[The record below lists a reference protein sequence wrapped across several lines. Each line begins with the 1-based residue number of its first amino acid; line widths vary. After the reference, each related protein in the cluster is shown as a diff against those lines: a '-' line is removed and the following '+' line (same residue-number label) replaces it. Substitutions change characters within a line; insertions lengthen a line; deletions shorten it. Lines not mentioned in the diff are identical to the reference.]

1 MLILFGFL
9 FGGVITG
16 YLLRRWRVTWIGK
29 VTMALIWLLLFLLG
43 VEVGCNR
50 ELIRSLP
57 TLGMEAALVAVVCAL
72 GSCLAAMLLW
82 RWARRSE
89 RRREADAQAETGG
102 QEAVNGPS
110 AVSEEDGA
118 KARKGALKD
127 SLIIIAFFV
136 AGILLGVSGILPVDL
151 SQTGVAMYALYALI
165 LSVGFSVGNN
175 PDIIGGFKRL
185 NPRLALLPLMT
196 ILGTL
201 AASALLGLLLPHRTV
216 PETMAVGSGFAYY
229 SLSSVLI
236 TEYIGAGLGTVA
248 LISNICREF
257 LTLVLAPLLVRWFGP
272 LAPIS
277 CGGATT
283 MDVTLPTIIQA
294 SGEKYTVL
302 SMFHGFVV
310 DFSVPF
316 LVTFFCSL

>member
-9 FGGVITG
+9 FGGVVVG
-16 YLLRRWRVTWIGK
+16 YLLRRWRVAWIGK

-57 TLGMEAALVAVVCAL
+57 TLGAEAALIAVVCAI
-72 GSCLAAMLLW
+72 GSCVAAMLLW

-89 RRREADAQAETGG
+89 SR
-102 QEAVNGPS
+102 QEAVSGPS

-136 AGILLGVSGILPVDL
+136 AGILIGVSGILPVDL

-175 PDIIGGFKRL
+175 PDIIVGFKRL

-196 ILGTL
+196 IIGTL

-216 PETMAVGSGFAYY
+216 PETMAVGAGFAYY

-236 TEYIGAGLGTVA
+236 TEYIGAGIGTVA

-283 MDVTLPTIIQA
+283 MDVTLPTIIKA

>member
-9 FGGVITG
+9 FGGVIAG
-16 YLLRRWRVTWIGK
+16 YLLRRWRLIWTGK
-29 VTMALIWLLLFLLG
+29 VTMSLIWLLLFLLG

-50 ELIRSLP
+50 MLIRSLP
-57 TLGMEAALVAVVCAL
+57 TLGAEALLVAVMCAS
-72 GSCLAAMLLW
+72 GSCLMAMLLW
-82 RWARRSE
+82 RL
-89 RRREADAQAETGG
+89 
-102 QEAVNGPS
+102 VNGAGKAGKEAGEAAAGDQDRTEASS
-110 AVSEEDGA
+110 AEGTA
-118 KARKGALKD
+118 KARTGALKD
-127 SLIIIAFFV
+127 SLIIIAFFMS
-136 AGILLGVSGILPVDL
+136 GILLGISEIIPVDL
-151 SQTGVAMYALYALI
+151 SGTDIAMYALYALI

-175 PDIIGGFKRL
+175 PDIIGGFRRL
-185 NPRLALLPLMT
+185 DPRLALLPLMT

-201 AASALLGLLLPHRTV
+201 TASALLGLLLPHRTV

-236 TEYIGAGLGTVA
+236 TEYVGAGLGTVA
-248 LISNICREF
+248 LISNIVREF
-257 LTLVLAPLLVRWFGP
+257 ITLVTAPLLVRWFGP

-283 MDVTLPTIIQA
+283 MDVTLPSIIQA

-316 LVTFFCSL
+316 LVTFFCSLR

>member
-29 VTMALIWLLLFLLG
+29 VTMALI
-43 VEVGCNR
+43 
-50 ELIRSLP
+50 S
-57 TLGMEAALVAVVCAL
+57 L

-201 AASALLGLLLPHRTV
+201 AASYPTS
-216 PETMAVGSGFAYY
+216 AV
-229 SLSSVLI
+229 SS
-236 TEYIGAGLGTVA
+236 
-248 LISNICREF
+248 
-257 LTLVLAPLLVRWFGP
+257 
-272 LAPIS
+272 
-277 CGGATT
+277 
-283 MDVTLPTIIQA
+283 
-294 SGEKYTVL
+294 
-302 SMFHGFVV
+302 
-310 DFSVPF
+310 
-316 LVTFFCSL
+316 